1 MQQLN
6 TSRLEPCMSLACTT
20 GTGLCTN
27 LLCSVPLSFPVL
39 NILELQMNVQIE
51 VLRGVKGAIDK
62 RGY

>member
-1 MQQLN
+1 MQQLS
-6 TSRLEPCMSLACTT
+6 TSRLEPCTSLACTT

-39 NILELQMNVQIE
+39 NILEFQMNLQNE

>member
-6 TSRLEPCMSLACTT
+6 TSKPEPCMSLACTT

-39 NILELQMNVQIE
+39 NILEIQMNLPIE
-51 VLRGVKGAIDK
+51 VLKRGKEAIDK
-62 RGY
+62 RDY